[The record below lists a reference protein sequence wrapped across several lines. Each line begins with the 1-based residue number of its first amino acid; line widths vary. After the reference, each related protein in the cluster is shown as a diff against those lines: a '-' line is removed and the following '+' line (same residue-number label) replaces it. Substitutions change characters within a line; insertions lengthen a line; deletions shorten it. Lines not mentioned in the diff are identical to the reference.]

1 MDPASEADQRHYALD
16 RTAMPTKPSE
26 VFHFLRRIPVLV
38 WSMPVV
44 TLTTDFGTRD
54 WFAGVMKGVI
64 LRSQPASNI
73 VDLSHDV
80 PPGDVRAGAFI
91 LRSSCRYFPPQTVHV
106 AVVDPGVGSPRRAIA
121 VQARHGVFVGPDN
134 GVLSWAVAPGEVLA
148 IRELKN
154 PALFL
159 QPMSGTFHGR
169 DVFAPAAVHLLSGRP
184 WEDLGPGLEEMAR
197 LSWPE
202 PQRTQKLIQAE
213 VIHVDHFGNAITSL
227 DSELIPKDETRLRV
241 VLSSGISIP
250 MAPYYQ
256 AVPTGHPLAIA
267 GSCGLMEISVNGGS
281 AAKQMCLRPGSAVA
295 LRWD

>member
-1 MDPASEADQRHYALD
+1 
-16 RTAMPTKPSE
+16 
-26 VFHFLRRIPVLV
+26 
-38 WSMPVV
+38 MPVA
-44 TLTTDFGTRD
+44 TLTTDFGTKD

-64 LRSQPASNI
+64 LRSQPFASI

-80 PPGDVRAGAFI
+80 PPGDVRAGSFV
-91 LRSSCRYFPPQTVHV
+91 LRSSCRYFPPETVHI
-106 AVVDPGVGSPRRAIA
+106 AVVDPGVGSDRKAIA

-134 GVLSWAVAPGEVLA
+134 GLLSWAVAPDEVLA

-169 DVFAPAAVHLLSGRP
+169 DIFAPAAAHLLRGAP
-184 WEDLGPGLEEMAR
+184 WEDLGPGLEEMVR
-197 LSWPE
+197 LPWPGS
-202 PQRTQKLIQAE
+202 QRTEKQIQTE
-213 VIHVDHFGNAITSL
+213 VVYVDRFGNAITSL
-227 DSELIPKDETRLRV
+227 DSELIPKEEPRLRV
-241 VLSSGISIP
+241 LLTSGVSIP

-267 GSCGLMEISVNGGS
+267 GSCGLLEISVHGGS
-281 AAKQMCLRPGSAVA
+281 AADQMGLRPGSRVV